1 MGLGGGGGAAGI
13 CVGFQAPRPCLHPAA
28 FASAPPCPPRARCGG
43 MRGWRGRMG
52 WWGGGSGG
60 RVDGG
65 GRGQRG
71 HGAGGHVDGRN
82 LQSWARS
89 PPKMLGSPVGVCP
102 LGDCHRL
109 GGGGGTTTLQPWWA
123 RGWVCS
129 RNRQT
134 KGRGRAGDGDPQPHG
149 CVIPL
154 LGSDGAGN
162 RLCLPLRGFWGGGGG
177 SPAASGL
184 VGPRLL
190 LHLTCQGGI

>member
-1 MGLGGGGGAAGI
+1 MGLGGVGGSSRHL
-13 CVGFQAPRPCLHPAA
+13 CGFPSPPSLPAPRCLCIRSPLPPA
-28 FASAPPCPPRARCGG
+28 CPVWGDAWMEGTDG
-43 MRGWRGRMG
+43 LV
-52 WWGGGSGG
+52 GGGSGG

-89 PPKMLGSPVGVCP
+89 PPKMLGSPVGPCP

-109 GGGGGTTTLQPWWA
+109 GGGGTTTLQPWWA

-162 RLCLPLRGFWGGGGG
+162 WLCLPLRGFWGGGG

>member
-1 MGLGGGGGAAGI
+1 MCGFPSPPSLPAPRCLCIRSPLPHACPVWGGAWMEGTDGL
-13 CVGFQAPRPCLHPAA
+13 V
-28 FASAPPCPPRARCGG
+28 
-43 MRGWRGRMG
+43 
-52 WWGGGSGG
+52 GGGSGG

-109 GGGGGTTTLQPWWA
+109 GGGGDDDAAALVGSGLGLLLKSADKGTRQ
-123 RGWVCS
+123 GW
-129 RNRQT
+129 
-134 KGRGRAGDGDPQPHG
+134 GRGPSAPWLRHPPPRLRWGREPALPP
-149 CVIPL
+149 PPWL
-154 LGSDGAGN
+154 L
-162 RLCLPLRGFWGGGGG
+162 GGGGG